1 MKQQNKIIVVGA
13 TSGLG
18 RMLAERYIRDG
29 HVVGIVG
36 RRGDKLA
43 EVAKG
48 HSEVH
53 WSALAGEMGGL
64 DLLVLCSG
72 VGRMNPDLDYGL
84 ELPTVDTNV
93 RGWTAVTDWAF
104 SFFMQQGYGHLAA
117 ISSVAGIRGLAPAPA
132 YSASK
137 AYQIHYL
144 EALRQR
150 ARISRKRVCVTDVR
164 PGFVRTPLLSHPEKL
179 FWVDE
184 PEKAV
189 RAIYRAIS
197 ARKKKA
203 VITRR
208 WAFLAPWMRIA
219 PEWLVAKILGKA

>member
-53 WSALAGEMGGL
+53 CLKADVTDISQIAVHLSALAGEMGGL

-93 RGWTAVTDWAF
+93 RGWTAVTDWASRHPWF
-104 SFFMQQGYGHLAA
+104 GSGSCLFRFQGLPDPLFG
-117 ISSVAGIRGLAPAPA
+117 SVAATCTHFPQEGLRDGCSSRIRSYSLAFP
-132 YSASK
+132 
-137 AYQIHYL
+137 
-144 EALRQR
+144 
-150 ARISRKRVCVTDVR
+150 SRKIV
-164 PGFVRTPLLSHPEKL
+164 
-179 FWVDE
+179 
-184 PEKAV
+184 
-189 RAIYRAIS
+189 
-197 ARKKKA
+197 
-203 VITRR
+203 
-208 WAFLAPWMRIA
+208 
-219 PEWLVAKILGKA
+219 LGG

>member
-48 HSEVH
+48 HPEVH
-53 WSALAGEMGGL
+53 CLKADVTDVGRIATHLAALAGEMGGL

-104 SFFMQQGYGHLAA
+104 SFLCNKDMDTWLPF
-117 ISSVAGIRGLAPAPA
+117 
-132 YSASK
+132 
-137 AYQIHYL
+137 
-144 EALRQR
+144 
-150 ARISRKRVCVTDVR
+150 
-164 PGFVRTPLLSHPEKL
+164 
-179 FWVDE
+179 
-184 PEKAV
+184 
-189 RAIYRAIS
+189 
-197 ARKKKA
+197 
-203 VITRR
+203 RR
-208 WAFLAPWMRIA
+208 
-219 PEWLVAKILGKA
+219 

>member
-53 WSALAGEMGGL
+53 CLKADVTDISQIAVHLSALAGEMGGL

-93 RGWTAVTDWAF
+93 RGWTAVADWAF
-104 SFFMQQGYGHLAA
+104 SYFNV
-117 ISSVAGIRGLAPAPA
+117 SSI
-132 YSASK
+132 
-137 AYQIHYL
+137 
-144 EALRQR
+144 
-150 ARISRKRVCVTDVR
+150 
-164 PGFVRTPLLSHPEKL
+164 
-179 FWVDE
+179 
-184 PEKAV
+184 
-189 RAIYRAIS
+189 
-197 ARKKKA
+197 
-203 VITRR
+203 
-208 WAFLAPWMRIA
+208 
-219 PEWLVAKILGKA
+219 

>member
-53 WSALAGEMGGL
+53 CLKADVTDISQIAVHLSALAGEMGGL

-117 ISSVAGIRGLAPAPA
+117 ISSASVVWLRLLLIPHPRPTRSTIWKRCGNVHAFPVRGFA
-132 YSASK
+132 
-137 AYQIHYL
+137 
-144 EALRQR
+144 
-150 ARISRKRVCVTDVR
+150 
-164 PGFVRTPLLSHPEKL
+164 
-179 FWVDE
+179 
-184 PEKAV
+184 
-189 RAIYRAIS
+189 
-197 ARKKKA
+197 
-203 VITRR
+203 
-208 WAFLAPWMRIA
+208 
-219 PEWLVAKILGKA
+219 

>member
-53 WSALAGEMGGL
+53 CLKADVTDISQIAVHLSALAGEMGGL

-72 VGRMNPDLDYGL
+72 VGRMNPDLGYGL
-84 ELPTVDTNV
+84 ELLVFYAT
-93 RGWTAVTDWAF
+93 RIWTLGCHFVGSRHPWF
-104 SFFMQQGYGHLAA
+104 GSGSCLFRFQGLPDPLFG
-117 ISSVAGIRGLAPAPA
+117 SVAATCTHFP
-132 YSASK
+132 
-137 AYQIHYL
+137 
-144 EALRQR
+144 
-150 ARISRKRVCVTDVR
+150 
-164 PGFVRTPLLSHPEKL
+164 
-179 FWVDE
+179 
-184 PEKAV
+184 
-189 RAIYRAIS
+189 
-197 ARKKKA
+197 
-203 VITRR
+203 
-208 WAFLAPWMRIA
+208 
-219 PEWLVAKILGKA
+219 

>member
-53 WSALAGEMGGL
+53 CLKADVTDISQIAVHLSALAGEMGGL

-117 ISSVAGIRGLAPAPA
+117 I
-132 YSASK
+132 
-137 AYQIHYL
+137 
-144 EALRQR
+144 
-150 ARISRKRVCVTDVR
+150 
-164 PGFVRTPLLSHPEKL
+164 
-179 FWVDE
+179 
-184 PEKAV
+184 
-189 RAIYRAIS
+189 
-197 ARKKKA
+197 
-203 VITRR
+203 
-208 WAFLAPWMRIA
+208 
-219 PEWLVAKILGKA
+219 